1 MNFPEELKYH
11 KEHTWFRIEGNKGT
25 IGITEFAQSELGE
38 IVYVDLTNIDNS
50 YKQDEVFG
58 TVEALKTV
66 SDLFMPVSGK
76 VTAINPRLRQEP
88 TLVNGDPF
96 GKGWMIQIEL
106 TDTNEAGKLLDAA
119 IYQALALA
127 R

>member
-11 KEHTWFRIEGNKGT
+11 KEHTWLRIEGNTGT

-38 IVYVDLTNIDNS
+38 IVYVDQPNIGNS
-50 YKQDEVFG
+50 YKQDEVFS

-66 SDLFMPVSGK
+66 SDLFIPVSGK

-88 TLVNGDPF
+88 TLVNSDPF
-96 GKGWMIQIEL
+96 GEGWMIQVEL
-106 TDTNEAGKLLDAA
+106 TDSNEAEKLLDAA
-119 IYQALALA
+119 VYQAIIQ
-127 R
+127 

>member
-11 KEHTWFRIEGNKGT
+11 KEHTWLRIEGKTGT
-25 IGITEFAQSELGE
+25 IGITEFAQGELGE
-38 IVYVDLTNIDNS
+38 IVYVDQPNIGNS
-50 YKQDEVFG
+50 YKHDEVFG

-88 TLVNGDPF
+88 TLVNRDPF
-96 GKGWMIQIEL
+96 GEGWMIQVEL
-106 TDTNEAGKLLDAA
+106 SNQDEWKNLLDAA
-119 IYQALALA
+119 AYKALT
-127 R
+127 

>member
-1 MNFPEELKYH
+1 MNFPEQLKYH
-11 KEHTWFRIEGNKGT
+11 KEHTWLRIEGNTGT

-38 IVYVDLTNIDNS
+38 IVYVDQPNIGNS

-76 VTAINPRLRQEP
+76 VTAINSGLRQEP
-88 TLVNGDPF
+88 ALVNSDPF
-96 GKGWMIQIEL
+96 GEGWMIQIEL
-106 TDTNEAGKLLDAA
+106 TDTSETAKLLDAA
-119 IYQALALA
+119 AYRAITQ
-127 R
+127 

>member
-11 KEHTWFRIEGNKGT
+11 KEHTWLRVEGNTGT

-38 IVYVDLTNIDNS
+38 IVYIDLPNIGNS
-50 YKQDEVFG
+50 YKQNEVFG

-76 VTAINPRLRQEP
+76 VTAINPRLKEEP
-88 TLVNGDPF
+88 TLVNSDPF
-96 GKGWMIQIEL
+96 GEGWMIQIQL
-106 TDTNEAGKLLDAA
+106 TNVDNEANLLDATD
-119 IYQALALA
+119 YQALTK
-127 R
+127 

>member
-11 KEHTWFRIEGNKGT
+11 KEHTWLRVEGNTGT

-38 IVYVDLTNIDNS
+38 IVYIDLPNIGNS
-50 YKQDEVFG
+50 YKQNEVFG

-76 VTAINPRLRQEP
+76 VTAINPRFKEEP
-88 TLVNGDPF
+88 TLVNSDPF
-96 GKGWMIQIEL
+96 GEGWMIQIQL
-106 TDTNEAGKLLDAA
+106 TNVDNEANLLDATD
-119 IYQALALA
+119 YQALTK
-127 R
+127 

>member
-11 KEHTWFRIEGNKGT
+11 KEYTWLRIEGKTGT

-38 IVYVDLTNIDNS
+38 IVYVDQPNIGNS
-50 YKQDEVFG
+50 YKHDEVFG

-88 TLVNGDPF
+88 TLVNRDPF
-96 GKGWMIQIEL
+96 GEGWMIQVEL
-106 TDTNEAGKLLDAA
+106 SNQDEWKNLLDAA
-119 IYQALALA
+119 AYKALT
-127 R
+127 